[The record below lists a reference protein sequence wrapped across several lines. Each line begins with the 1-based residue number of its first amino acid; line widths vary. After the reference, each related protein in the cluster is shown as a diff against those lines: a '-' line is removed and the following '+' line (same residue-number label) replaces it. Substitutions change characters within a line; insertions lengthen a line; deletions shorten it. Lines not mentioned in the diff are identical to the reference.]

1 MHGRVGIE
9 HNDRA
14 AQTLLRGRAGAV
26 AAERDTPCLTDVF
39 VIDQRLFLVDLLLD
53 LLAAARAVL
62 NAVAADWDARAGE
75 ALAHLHV
82 VHQAEFDRVH
92 IELLRKAVHQ
102 NFAAE
107 RELRVAVAAE
117 RAARHMVC
125 ENAQADERVVR
136 HVVLQFTRGG
146 GHDRRRVRGV
156 GAGVQAER
164 RIKELQLA
172 VFVRADAKINVG
184 GVTHDGVEV
193 LLARIE
199 QLHGALDL
207 ARDERRGV
215 LGVQLLARAEACAD
229 KRLDDVHVHFLEAE
243 ELGQNAALLEHR
255 LRAAVDRHV
264 LAVAEVADAAG
275 QLDHRVLHRRRDE
288 VVFEND
294 VGLFLAHSDV
304 ALRHLAP
311 LDDVRVGKV
320 RLHRGR
326 VVRERGLDV
335 KDRRKVLIFDLHR
348 LGGGAGRLLRLRGD
362 DGHAVADGQR
372 LGRQHLFIRHQKRR
386 GRVARAVEV
395 GLRGLLRQGAA
406 EVSGNLFRLA
416 HIDAQN
422 LGVGIRAA
430 HQRGVGHVGEL

>member
-1 MHGRVGIE
+1 M
-9 HNDRA
+9 
-14 AQTLLRGRAGAV
+14 
-26 AAERDTPCLTDVF
+26 AAERDTPGLTDVF
-39 VIDQRLFLVDLLLD
+39 VVDQGFFLVDLLLD
-53 LLAAARAVL
+53 LLTAARAVL
-62 NAVAADWDARAGE
+62 NAVAADGDARAGE

-92 IELLRKAVHQ
+92 IELLRQAVHQ
-102 NFAAE
+102 NFAAK

-125 ENAQADERVVR
+125 EDAQAGKRVVR

-146 GHDRRRVRGV
+146 GHDRRRVGRV

-172 VFVRADAKINVG
+172 VFVRADAQIDIR

-207 ARDERRGV
+207 AGDERGGV

-243 ELGQNAALLEHR
+243 KLGQNAALLEHR
-255 LRAAVDRHV
+255 LRAAVDRHM

-288 VVFEND
+288 MVFHDN
-294 VGLFLAHSDV
+294 VGLRLTLGNV

-326 VVRERGLDV
+326 VVGERGLDV
-335 KDRRKVLIFDLHR
+335 KDRRKVLVLDLHR
-348 LGGGAGRLLRLRGD
+348 LGSGAGGLLRLRGD

-422 LGVGIRAA
+422 LGMGIRTA
-430 HQRGVGHVGEL
+430 HERGVGHVGEL

>member
-1 MHGRVGIE
+1 MHGRVGVE
-9 HNDRA
+9 HDDRA
-14 AQTLLRGRAGAV
+14 AQALLRGRAGAV
-26 AAERDTPCLTDVF
+26 AAERDAPCLTDVF
-39 VIDQRLFLVDLLLD
+39 VVDQGLFLVDLLLD

-62 NAVAADWDARAGE
+62 NAVAADGDARAGE

-92 IELLRKAVHQ
+92 IELLREAVHQ

-125 ENAQADERVVR
+125 ENAQADKRVVR

-172 VFVRADAKINVG
+172 VFVRADAKVNVG

-207 ARDERRGV
+207 ARDERCGV

-320 RLHRGR
+320 WLHRGR
-326 VVRERGLDV
+326 VVGERGLDV
-335 KDRRKVLIFDLHR
+335 EDRRKVLVFDLHC
-348 LGGGAGRLLRLRGD
+348 LGSGAGALFRLRGD
-362 DGHAVADGQR
+362 DGHSVADGQR